1 MLKLEGELAEIKK
14 MLQIQQREQHNN
26 AAAFGDSDAAAGIA
40 AFDRMYGDDV
50 GSRQA
55 DMASRVEDLKDR
67 EELQRYVQQ
76 EKVIIKKA
84 QEKLTICRQQYKKDK
99 QRFDMDESLK

>member
-14 MLQIQQREQHNN
+14 MLQIQQREQQNT

-50 GSRQA
+50 AIGGSSRQA
-55 DMASRVEDLKDR
+55 DLASRVEDLKDR
-67 EELQRYVQQ
+67 EE
-76 EKVIIKKA
+76 I
-84 QEKLTICRQQYKKDK
+84 
-99 QRFDMDESLK
+99 